1 MIHLDTHVVVWLYQ
15 GELGRFPDPV
25 LEILENETL
34 AISPI
39 VLLEM
44 VYLREIGRLR
54 ATAGEILTYLHEAI
68 GLEQDPSHFADVVA
82 RAIGQTWTCDLFDRI
97 IVAQAIAAGAEL
109 VTKDETIRSHYPS
122 ARW

>member
-15 GELGRFPDPV
+15 GELDRFPGSV
-25 LEILENETL
+25 LAVLENETL

-44 VYLREIGRLR
+44 VYLGEIGRLR
-54 ATAGEILTYLHEAI
+54 ATAGDILTYLHEAI
-68 GLEQDPSHFADVVA
+68 GLEQDPSPFAAVVA
-82 RAIGQTWTCDLFDRI
+82 RALGQTWTRDPFDRI

-109 VTKDETIRSHYPS
+109 VTKDEAIRSHYPS

>member
-1 MIHLDTHVVVWLYQ
+1 MIHLDTHVAVWLCQ
-15 GELGRFPDPV
+15 GELDCFPGPV
-25 LEILENETL
+25 IEILETESL

-44 VYLREIGRLR
+44 VYLREIGRLY
-54 ATAGEILTYLHEAI
+54 ATAGEILTYLHETV
-68 GLEQDPSHFADVVA
+68 GLEQDPSPFAAVVA
-82 RAIGQTWTCDLFDRI
+82 RALGQTWTRDPFDQI

-109 VTKDETIRSHYPS
+109 VTKNETIRSHCPS